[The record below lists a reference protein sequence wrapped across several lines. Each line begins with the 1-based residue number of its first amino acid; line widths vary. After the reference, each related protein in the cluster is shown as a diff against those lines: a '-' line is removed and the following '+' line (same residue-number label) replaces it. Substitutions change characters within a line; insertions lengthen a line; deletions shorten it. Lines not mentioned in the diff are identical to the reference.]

1 MTFGGFM
8 TFDADTVLQIVSI
21 LFGAGGVASFILS
34 VRRTKSQNTLDLST
48 AWEKFSTPILDRIE
62 LLDKQVQR
70 LEKEN
75 RYLRRYVERL
85 IRQIIQLGGV
95 PETYPYHFDDHDD
108 TEKDPEPKI
117 P

>member
-1 MTFGGFM
+1 MTLLE
-8 TFDADTVLQIVSI
+8 TILQITAIV
-21 LFGAGGVASFILS
+21 FGAGGILS
-34 VRRTKSQNTLDLST
+34 FFLNLRRTKAQNTLDLST
-48 AWEKFSTPILDRIE
+48 AWEKFSKPILERIE
-62 LLDKQVQR
+62 HLDTQVQQ

-95 PETYPYHFDDHDD
+95 PEPYHLDEHAD

>member
-1 MTFGGFM
+1 MTLLE
-8 TFDADTVLQIVSI
+8 TILQITAIV
-21 LFGAGGVASFILS
+21 FGAGGILS
-34 VRRTKSQNTLDLST
+34 FFLNLRRTKAQNTLDLST
-48 AWEKFSTPILDRIE
+48 AWEKFSKPLLDRIE
-62 LLDKQVQR
+62 HLETLVTQV
-70 LEKEN
+70 EKEN

-95 PETYPYHFDDHDD
+95 PETYFYHFDDHDE

>member
-1 MTFGGFM
+1 MTFGGSM
-8 TFDADTVLQIVSI
+8 TLLETILQITAIV
-21 LFGAGGVASFILS
+21 FGAGGILS
-34 VRRTKSQNTLDLST
+34 FFLNLRRTKAQNTLDLST
-48 AWEKFSTPILDRIE
+48 AWEKFSKPLLDRIE
-62 LLDKQVQR
+62 HLETLVTQV
-70 LEKEN
+70 EKEN

-95 PETYPYHFDDHDD
+95 PETYPYHFDDHDE